1 MATSRAVVRDI
12 PGDAFTTEVLER
24 SREVPVIVD
33 FWAPWCAPCQV
44 LGPALEQAVV
54 AQGGA
59 VELAKI
65 DVDQA
70 QQLAQRLGISGI
82 PTVRAYRDG
91 QVAAEFVGAQP
102 PDVIDGWV
110 RSLVPSEGERTV
122 AEARKANEAGQPQ
135 RAIDL
140 LSEQL
145 EREPRD
151 NAAKLEL
158 GRVLARQ
165 DRLREAADV
174 LSQVESGAAEEDE
187 ARRERL
193 LVDMALEGSGPDP
206 DALLERARSQPDDPA
221 SRFAAAGALWRA
233 GRAAEA
239 IEPLLEVVRLDRR
252 YRDDAARKALLA
264 LFDELGHEHPEVQAG
279 RRRLAALL
287 Y

>member
-1 MATSRAVVRDI
+1 MATSRAVVREI

-44 LGPALEQAVV
+44 LGPALERAVV

-70 QQLAQRLGISGI
+70 QQLAQQLGISGI

-102 PDVIDGWV
+102 PDVIEGWV

-140 LSEQL
+140 LSGQL
-145 EREPRD
+145 ERDPRD

-158 GRVLARQ
+158 GRVLARR
-165 DRLREAADV
+165 DRLSEAAEV
-174 LSQVESGAAEEDE
+174 LAQVERGAAEEDE

-193 LVDMALEGSGPDP
+193 LIEMALEGAGKDP

-221 SRFAAAGALWRA
+221 PRFAAAGALWRA
-233 GRAAEA
+233 GRSAEA
-239 IEPLLEVVRLDRR
+239 IEPLLEVVGLDRR

-279 RRRLAALL
+279 RRRLATLL